1 MEERLAWGATLED
14 ILKELDIDP
23 AEVFED
29 QKREIASFFIWRSA
43 RLRTSIPS
51 TRRFT
56 IVKC

>member
-23 AEVFED
+23 EEVFED
-29 QKREIASFFIWRSA
+29 QKREIASFFYLRSA
-43 RLRTSIPS
+43 RLRTSTPS